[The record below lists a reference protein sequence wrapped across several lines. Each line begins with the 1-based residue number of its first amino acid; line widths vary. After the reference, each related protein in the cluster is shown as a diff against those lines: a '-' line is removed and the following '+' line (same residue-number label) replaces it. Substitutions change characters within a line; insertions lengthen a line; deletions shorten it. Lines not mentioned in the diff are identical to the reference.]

1 MANIVSYFTKDKR
14 TGNKLFDFFKNINRN
29 YSWNIDRK
37 NKIYYIYY
45 KNKLIYYFY
54 KGVILKFT
62 NNIKIDTRSNSF
74 SNYKFTKT
82 HNSKFLY
89 YYMNNEINDNTLD
102 PFTIN
107 LAAIRYIFI
116 CKKYLQ
122 KYYFFLLDLFIRYKI
137 YYTNYLRYI
146 QIDKN
151 EIQNKYTNTI
161 ILVPNK
167 YERQYYS
174 KLFLIF

>member
-74 SNYKFTKT
+74 SNY
-82 HNSKFLY
+82 
-89 YYMNNEINDNTLD
+89 NTLSS
-102 PFTIN
+102 I
-107 LAAIRYIFI
+107 LLYI
-116 CKKYLQ
+116 
-122 KYYFFLLDLFIRYKI
+122 
-137 YYTNYLRYI
+137 
-146 QIDKN
+146 
-151 EIQNKYTNTI
+151 I
-161 ILVPNK
+161 I
-167 YERQYYS
+167 
-174 KLFLIF
+174 

>member
-1 MANIVSYFTKDKR
+1 
-14 TGNKLFDFFKNINRN
+14 
-29 YSWNIDRK
+29 
-37 NKIYYIYY
+37 
-45 KNKLIYYFY
+45 
-54 KGVILKFT
+54 
-62 NNIKIDTRSNSF
+62 
-74 SNYKFTKT
+74 
-82 HNSKFLY
+82 
-89 YYMNNEINDNTLD
+89 MNNEINDNTLD

-137 YYTNYLRYI
+137 YYKNYLRYI